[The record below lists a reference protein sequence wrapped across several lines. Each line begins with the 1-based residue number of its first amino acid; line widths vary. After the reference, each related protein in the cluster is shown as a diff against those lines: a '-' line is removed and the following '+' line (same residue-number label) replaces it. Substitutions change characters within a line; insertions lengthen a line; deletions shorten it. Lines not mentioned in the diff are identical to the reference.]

1 MLTPQQMIWWRTILF
16 LRVLRLRDLPKDS
29 QPPVVLFFYNYQENS
44 IARTKLGSIGL
55 IAPNTSYNPK
65 RKVLLQ
71 RRQRSER
78 KVLVLL
84 SVMLPYREWM
94 SNRPK
99 ANVALSLYLGFG
111 GIFSNTELFIL
122 FL

>member
-1 MLTPQQMIWWRTILF
+1 MSMINDNIFSFTENFTNSALYPSLSSFCFLF
-16 LRVLRLRDLPKDS
+16 I
-29 QPPVVLFFYNYQENS
+29 VLFFYNYQENS
-44 IARTKLGSIGL
+44 IARTKLGYIGL

-78 KVLVLL
+78 RVLVLL

-99 ANVALSLYLGFG
+99 ANVALSLYWGFG

-122 FL
+122 FF

>member
-1 MLTPQQMIWWRTILF
+1 MSMINDNIFSFTENFTNSALYPSLSSFCFLF
-16 LRVLRLRDLPKDS
+16 I
-29 QPPVVLFFYNYQENS
+29 VLFSYNYQENS
-44 IARTKLGSIGL
+44 IAKTKLGSIGL
-55 IAPNTSYNPK
+55 IGPNTSYNPK

-78 KVLVLL
+78 RVLVLL
-84 SVMLPYREWM
+84 SMMLPYREWM

-111 GIFSNTELFIL
+111 GIFSNTELFML
-122 FL
+122 FF